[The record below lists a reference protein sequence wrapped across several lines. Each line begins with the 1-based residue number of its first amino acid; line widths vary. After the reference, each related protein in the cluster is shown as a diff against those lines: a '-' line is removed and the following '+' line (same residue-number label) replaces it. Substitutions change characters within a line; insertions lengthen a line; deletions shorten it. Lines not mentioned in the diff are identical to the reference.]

1 MYILVPHLIDKDR
14 LHIHMM
20 VCTSLMTFLEINIF
34 SRNDHIDII
43 GFVEVN
49 NFVKCEQV
57 MLSHTFESVVFPYT
71 VSVCKALIRT
81 ESKPC

>member
-1 MYILVPHLIDKDR
+1 MYILVPHLIDRDR

-20 VCTSLMTFLEINIF
+20 GCTSLMTFLEINIF

-49 NFVKCEQV
+49 NFVKCE
-57 MLSHTFESVVFPYT
+57 
-71 VSVCKALIRT
+71 
-81 ESKPC
+81 